1 MPFLQP
7 DASQACGARNR
18 HGEPCKN
25 WPARQSRSLKRRCRF
40 HGGHSLRGT
49 VHPGFKH
56 GYRSRVLREV
66 RELFHRWAMFSL
78 GDLVRLTA
86 LVRDKRAEF
95 VALVRTIEELKMA
108 DRTEAEI
115 RAYLGLPL
123 SPCDVVIPPHAY
135 ALLEQMILQSIRAS

>member
-1 MPFLQP
+1 MPFLHP

-66 RELFHRWAMFSL
+66 AEILQKGAVLSFWDDIVLTKQVRE
-78 GDLVRLTA
+78 
-86 LVRDKRAEF
+86 KRAEL